1 MHAPRV
7 TRTGA
12 VLLAVVCGAAAV
24 GGAFMV
30 GLVVG
35 RGDRPAPT
43 VADQA
48 IAAIRAHGDGSHS
61 TGQLDAAAVRGL
73 LSGLD
78 DTWAAYYGVGAD
90 DASQS
95 QLRALLDGR
104 YSGLGVWLRR
114 VGSDRGIA
122 VASVVSGSPAESAG
136 IRPGDAILAVDGTDV
151 SQESV
156 DAVTAALSGPPDTR
170 VAMLVRDTIGTD
182 RTVTLAR
189 GDLPVADVSSTPAT
203 AGIVEIRVATFSGGS
218 GAQVQRAVQKAA
230 TEHAQGIVLDL
241 RGDPGGLLSEAVTAA
256 SAFLDGGPVVNLSGR
271 TVPKQTLDAQLGGD
285 TATPVA
291 VLVDGG
297 TASAAEILAG
307 ALRDRGRAVLIGS
320 RTFGKGSVQRV
331 IPLSDGSSFELT
343 VATYST
349 PNGHAVDGVG
359 ISPDI
364 AVPATDPPSIAGQRA
379 LQVLRALGGS

>member
-1 MHAPRV
+1 M

-12 VLLAVVCGAAAV
+12 ALLAVGCGAAAV
-24 GGAFMV
+24 GGAFAGGV
-30 GLVVG
+30 VVG
-35 RGDRPAPT
+35 RADRPAPS
-43 VADQA
+43 VVDQA
-48 IAAIRAHGDGSHS
+48 IAAIHAHADGSHA
-61 TGQLDAAAVRGL
+61 TDELDAAAVRGL
-73 LSGLD
+73 VSGLD

-90 DASQS
+90 HASQN

-122 VASVVSGSPAESAG
+122 VASVVTGSPAESAG
-136 IRPGDAILAVDGTDV
+136 IRPGDAILAVNGTDV

-156 DAVTAALSGPPDTR
+156 DAVTDALAGPPGTR
-170 VAMLVRDTIGTD
+170 VAMLVRAANGTD
-182 RTVTLAR
+182 RTVALAR
-189 GDLPVADVSSTPAT
+189 GDLPVSDVSSTPST
-203 AGIVEIRVATFSGGS
+203 AGIVSIRVATFGGGS

-230 TEHAQGIVLDL
+230 AEHAKGIVLDL
-241 RGDPGGLLSEAVTAA
+241 RGDPGGLLSEAVSAA
-256 SAFLDGGPVVNLSGR
+256 SAFLDGGPVVQLSGR
-271 TVPKQTLDAQLGGD
+271 TVPKQTLDAQPGGD
-285 TATPVA
+285 TTTPVA

-331 IPLSDGSSFELT
+331 VPLSDGSSFELT

-349 PNGHAVDGVG
+349 PDGHAVDGVG
-359 ISPDI
+359 IAPDI
-364 AVPATDPPSIAGQRA
+364 VVPATDPPAVASQRA
-379 LQVLRALGGS
+379 VQVLKALGGS